1 MIMIWKNDMNTDLKI
16 PRALCLCAGLLAALA
31 GCRSYEPKPIDW
43 AVEARRGATNEVV
56 FANLDEVAQMAL
68 IGNPALNRLR
78 LQKAN
83 SERVASET
91 GWWDDPELDFD
102 ALRVLKPDGPPFLM
116 GTSLAFTIPLSGVP
130 GCEKKAAAYYAGAD
144 AEAVRAAERDVAA
157 EARQAAVRLAALRGR
172 LALLTVYE
180 ADARIR
186 RSFEVA
192 EKLCA
197 AGEIAP
203 GDLASARRRRH
214 GRLHALRGLR
224 REAEAEE
231 AALVKV
237 LGLLPGVAI
246 RVPSVELH
254 AAPPPRAPSDAAR
267 GRAGRLAGG
276 EAALEAEIRRQ
287 YPDLKLG
294 PAYEREEGLD
304 RLGLV
309 AGVTLP
315 LWNRNRKGIAE
326 AEGARDAARL
336 DAIEVWRDLV
346 REASAA
352 RAQLANLL
360 DHPPAPGS
368 DREQTEKLADAGELG
383 PLDYL
388 AVREELCDLDLEEA
402 AWRAEVCGAYEALAR
417 YAVEDER

>member
-1 MIMIWKNDMNTDLKI
+1 M
-16 PRALCLCAGLLAALA
+16 
-31 GCRSYEPKPIDW
+31 
-43 AVEARRGATNEVV
+43 
-56 FANLDEVAQMAL
+56 
-68 IGNPALNRLR
+68 
-78 LQKAN
+78 
-83 SERVASET
+83 
-91 GWWDDPELDFD
+91 
-102 ALRVLKPDGPPFLM
+102 
-116 GTSLAFTIPLSGVP
+116 
-130 GCEKKAAAYYAGAD
+130 
-144 AEAVRAAERDVAA
+144 
-157 EARQAAVRLAALRGR
+157 
-172 LALLTVYE
+172 ALLTAYE

-186 RSFEVA
+186 RSFEGA

-214 GRLHALRGLR
+214 GRLHALRDLR

-254 AAPPPRAPSDAAR
+254 AAHALPSRAPAPLDLVRHPKVREAA
-267 GRAGRLAGG
+267 ARLAGG

-287 YPDLKLG
+287 YPYLKLG

-368 DREQTEKLADAGELG
+368 DREQAEKLADAGELG